1 MACARPPAMHV
12 VGVDPEL
19 GFAGGESQV
28 LGLSL
33 ELRAMGLQAELLC
46 DPRGELWRRAQK
58 AGLRCYPLAIR
69 NSIDLPA
76 GLRLRRFLRDKPI
89 DIIHFHTARA
99 HALAPFAARLTR
111 ARIVT
116 RRMDYRPNRLTA
128 PWLYNWS
135 VEGVAAISEQVARS
149 LGDAG
154 VRRER
159 IAIIPSGVDCTH
171 FRPPNP
177 AERAAARQALGV
189 GADELLIGAVGGL
202 EPRKGHRYLIEALAL
217 LSGRGLAL
225 RALLAG
231 EGSQRQALQAQ
242 ANAAG
247 LAQRVG
253 LLGGIIDPRALFWAI
268 DIFVHP
274 SVKEGLGVALLE
286 AMACGQAVLASAAG
300 GMPDVVE
307 HQRTGWL
314 VAPGEPQ
321 ALARALA
328 ELAGSPALRA
338 RLGEA
343 ARTRIVECFSLQ
355 AMARGTLALYH
366 KALGEGRNPCA
377 A

>member
-1 MACARPPAMHV
+1 MAWARPPAMHV

-33 ELRAMGLQAELLC
+33 ELRAMGLKAELLC

-58 AGLRCYPLAIR
+58 AGLRCYPLAVR

-76 GLRLRRFLRDKPI
+76 GLRLRRFLRDHPV
-89 DIIHFHTARA
+89 DIVHFHTARA
-99 HALAPFAARLTR
+99 HALAPFAGRAR

-128 PWLYNWS
+128 PWLYNRS

-149 LGDAG
+149 LGDGG

-159 IAIIPSGVDCTH
+159 IEIIPSGVDCAY

-177 AERAAARQALGV
+177 QERAAARQALGV
-189 GADELLIGAVGGL
+189 GDDELLIGAVGAL
-202 EPRKGHRYLIEALAL
+202 EPRKGHRYLIDALAI
-217 LSGRGLAL
+217 LSRRGVVI

-231 EGSQRQALQAQ
+231 EGSQRPALQAQ

-247 LAQRVG
+247 VAPQIG
-253 LLGGIIDPRALFWAI
+253 LLGRIIDPRALFWAI
-268 DIFVHP
+268 DVFVHP

-314 VAPGEPQ
+314 IAPGEPQ
-321 ALARALA
+321 ALAQALA

-338 RLGEA
+338 GLGEA
-343 ARTRIVECFSLQ
+343 ARRRIVERFSLQ
-355 AMARGTLALYH
+355 AMARATLELYQ
-366 KALGEGRNPCA
+366 KALGGRT
-377 A
+377 